1 MHVGGF
7 NFAPTDKEWRP
18 TPRTMDAVSKE
29 SLRQAFDEYLRGPS
43 EVNITKPPHSVYP
56 HYVHD
61 DAQMEARL
69 ETFDGFR
76 INYAEPCEIAGGTI
90 VSNLVGISLYSPK
103 YISKSQRLLA
113 SCDQVSPHPDPGPD
127 PNPNPKRSTCASCS
141 RRTSS
146 ASTNG
151 PARSA
156 RGARPRWWSD

>member
-90 VSNLVGISLYSPK
+90 VSNLVGISLYSPF
-103 YISKSQRLLA
+103 ILADIFEQDSFRAEMVQNMICCAVCIPACVLTILLIAAANLATICDA
-113 SCDQVSPHPDPGPD
+113 SVSIVL
-127 PNPNPKRSTCASCS
+127 C
-141 RRTSS
+141 RR
-146 ASTNG
+146 
-151 PARSA
+151 PFR
-156 RGARPRWWSD
+156 RGRD

>member
-1 MHVGGF
+1 MGGF

-61 DAQMEARL
+61 DSQMEARL

-113 SCDQVSPHPDPGPD
+113 SCDQVSPHPDPNPNPNPD
-127 PNPNPKRSTCASCS
+127 PNPNPNPIILTL
-141 RRTSS
+141 TL
-146 ASTNG
+146 TL
-151 PARSA
+151 
-156 RGARPRWWSD
+156 

>member
-1 MHVGGF
+1 
-7 NFAPTDKEWRP
+7 
-18 TPRTMDAVSKE
+18 MDAVSKE

-90 VSNLVGISLYSPK
+90 VSNLVRVRVRVKVRRLRLRVRLRVRARARARVRVRVSLVGH
-103 YISKSQRLLA
+103 LL
-113 SCDQVSPHPDPGPD
+113 QGVGQQ
-127 PNPNPKRSTCASCS
+127 
-141 RRTSS
+141 
-146 ASTNG
+146 
-151 PARSA
+151 
-156 RGARPRWWSD
+156 